1 MMAYNLT
8 RTNVQKPTLKPRIL
22 LIEDDQQRIELF
34 RSWLQGTDFV
44 LIAAS
49 SGGRAAGILRKGF
62 TEGLYGL
69 CLDHDL
75 DQQPVT
81 DTDLSISGSTL
92 IKAITHSIPR
102 NVPILIHSMN
112 MNAPVTMERNLKGV
126 GYSVTRI
133 RMAALTRELFHE
145 WLEEVAD
152 CWEDM
157 NS

>member
-1 MMAYNLT
+1 MPP
-8 RTNVQKPTLKPRIL
+8 PTLKPRIL

-44 LIAAS
+44 LIVAS
-49 SGGRAAGILRKGF
+49 SGGRAAGILRKGL
-62 TEGLYGL
+62 TEGIYEVM
-69 CLDHDL
+69 LDHDL
-75 DQQPVT
+75 EKQPVT
-81 DTDLSISGSTL
+81 ATDLTLSGSTL
-92 IKAITHSIPR
+92 IKAVANSIPR
-102 NVPILIHSMN
+102 SVPILIHSMN
-112 MNAPVTMERNLKGV
+112 TNAPVTMERNLKSV